1 VLNPATEYVKKF
13 TEDVPRE
20 KVLKIESIMDKYDQS
35 LAGSNTVSKDAII
48 ETVAESILDS
58 KENLTV
64 IDVNNDNKPIGIL
77 QPKKVITVLF
87 GK

>member
-1 VLNPATEYVKKF
+1 
-13 TEDVPRE
+13 
-20 KVLKIESIMDKYDQS
+20 MDKYDQS
-35 LAGSNTVSKDAII
+35 LAGHNTVSKDAII